1 MKSPLSNSLR
11 FIPAALCLGVCLL
24 ANNAPAANQ
33 YFDVNGATAG
43 YGVVNGGSYSWDDP
57 NWAAVTGGAAGTANW
72 GAGNFARFNGG
83 VSGNAYTVTVNADES
98 IAGLYN
104 TVAGVTMTINAAG
117 AGTLDVV
124 SGDQGFL
131 AHGPVI
137 INAPISGAGAVAP
150 QDSSNLYLYGNNTYS
165 GGTAFGYFGA
175 PLTFFNNNNSFGSGA
190 IRLLGTAANF
200 QALLSTGGSTITLAN
215 GFVNSTTGTGLNFA
229 SAANTPV
236 VSTGGWSLGA
246 NTLNLRNNGDSTA
259 PLTISAVISGAG
271 NLNVSANNLGTIKLT
286 GANTYTGTTT
296 VSLGS
301 GSTGVRL
308 VLAAA
313 NTIASSSSLIMAGG
327 VTDPDG
333 FHHVMSSTTLG
344 LAANSVIDYTS
355 GAAELDFGN
364 SSGVAW
370 TVGKTLNLVST
381 GGGNWNLSSD
391 YLEVGTDGTGL
402 TAAQLAEIEF
412 NGADLGAAGITSTG

>member
-229 SAANTPV
+229 SGANTPV
-236 VSTGGWSLGA
+236 VSTGNWSLGA

-259 PLTISAVISGAG
+259 PLTISGVISGTG
-271 NLNVSANNLGTIKLT
+271 NLSLSANNSGKIILS
-286 GANTYTGTTT
+286 GANTYIGTTT
-296 VSLGS
+296 VGVGTTPVTLQLG
-301 GSTGVRL
+301 
-308 VLAAA
+308 AA
-313 NTIASSSSLIMAGG
+313 NAIASSSSLIMSGG
-327 VTDPDG
+327 TFNPGG
-333 FHHVMSSTTLG
+333 FSQAMAATTLG
-344 LAANSVIDYTS
+344 LTANSTI
-355 GAAELDFGN
+355 DFGAGASVLKFAN
-364 SSGVAW
+364 SSSLTWSGV
-370 TVGKTLNLVST
+370 LNLA
-381 GGGNWNLSSD
+381 NWNPALDS
-391 YLEVGTDGTGL
+391 LEIDTDGTGL
-402 TAAQLAEIEF
+402 TSTQL
-412 NGADLGAAGITSTG
+412 DRKSVV